1 MKYSQSFDQ
10 YVVDFAAA
18 VESRVQ
24 YLRFLS
30 EDDKEDVTQSIIEWM
45 VKHPE
50 KADEYPPDELAIMNV
65 KFKAI
70 DWKRR
75 NAREACEAMRNKET
89 GGFMTNKRIAQMT
102 DAHELEMA
110 TRNTQSGM
118 LTDVEGSVVDEMD
131 REHLEAR
138 LKANL
143 TDLQWTVLYKRTVED
158 LSNNEISEALSSP
171 HYNIS
176 RAYKAAII
184 NAREYLEIEM
194 RNEDQDQN
202 LSEVIDLEEV
212 SRYESKLDTSNNQQ
226 FVVAS

>member
-1 MKYSQSFDQ
+1 MNYSQSFDQ

-18 VESRVQ
+18 VKSRVQ

-30 EDDKEDVTQSIIEWM
+30 DDDKEDVTQSILEWI

-70 DWKRR
+70 DWKRW
-75 NAREACEAMRNKET
+75 NAREACEAMRNEET

-102 DAHELEMA
+102 DASELEMA
-110 TRNTQSGM
+110 TRNCQSGILM
-118 LTDVEGSVVDEMD
+118 DVEGSVVDEMD

-143 TDLQWTVLYKRTVED
+143 TDLQWTVLYKRTVGD
-158 LSNNEISEALSSP
+158 MSNNEISEALSSP

-176 RAYKAAII
+176 RAFKAAII
-184 NAREYLEIEM
+184 KAKEFLEVEM
-194 RNEDQDQN
+194 RNEIHDEN
-202 LSEVIDLEEV
+202 LSEVVDLEV
-212 SRYESKLDTSNNQQ
+212 ASIYESKSNTSTKDQ
-226 FVVAS
+226 FVGAL

>member
-10 YVVDFAAA
+10 YVIDFAAA
-18 VESRVQ
+18 VKSSVQ
-24 YLRFLS
+24 YVRFLS
-30 EDDKEDVTQSIIEWM
+30 DDDKEDVTQSIIEWM

-50 KADEYPPDELAIMNV
+50 KADEYPPDELAVMNV

-75 NAREACEAMRNKET
+75 NAREACEAMRDEET

-110 TRNTQSGM
+110 TRNNQSGM
-118 LTDVEGSVVDEMD
+118 SMDVEGTVVEEMD
-131 REHLEAR
+131 REHLEER

-143 TDLQWTVLYKRTVED
+143 TELQWNVLYKRTVGD
-158 LSNNEISEALSSP
+158 MSNNEISEEMKSP

-184 NAREYLEIEM
+184 NAREYLENEM
-194 RNEDQDQN
+194 RKEDQDEN
-202 LSEVIDLEEV
+202 LSEVIEQVEV
-212 SRYESKLDTSNNQQ
+212 SMYESKLDTSNNEQ
-226 FVVAS
+226 FGVAS

>member
-1 MKYSQSFDQ
+1 MKYSQSFNQ
-10 YVVDFAAA
+10 YVVDFAAS
-18 VESRVQ
+18 VKSKVQ

-30 EDDKEDVTQSIIEWM
+30 DDDKEDVTQSIIEWM

-65 KFKAI
+65 RFKAI

-75 NAREACEAMRNKET
+75 NAREACEAMRNEET

-102 DAHELEMA
+102 DAGELEMA
-110 TRNTQSGM
+110 TRNWQSGISM
-118 LTDVEGSVVDEMD
+118 DVEGSVIDEMD

-143 TDLQWTVLYKRTVED
+143 TDLQWTVLYKRTVGD
-158 LSNNEISEALSSP
+158 MSNNEISETLSSP

-176 RAYKAAII
+176 RAFKAAII
-184 NAREYLEIEM
+184 KAKEFLEVEM
-194 RNEDQDQN
+194 RNEIHDEN
-202 LSEVIDLEEV
+202 LSEVVDLEV
-212 SRYESKLDTSNNQQ
+212 ASIYESKSNTSTNDQ
-226 FVVAS
+226 FVGAL

>member
-1 MKYSQSFDQ
+1 MNYSQSFDQ

-18 VESRVQ
+18 VKSRVQ

-30 EDDKEDVTQSIIEWM
+30 DDDKEDVTQSILEWII
-45 VKHPE
+45 KHPE

-75 NAREACEAMRNKET
+75 NAREACEAMKNEET

-102 DAHELEMA
+102 DASELEMA
-110 TRNTQSGM
+110 TRNCQSGM
-118 LTDVEGSVVDEMD
+118 SMDVEGSVVDEMD

-176 RAYKAAII
+176 RAFKAAII
-184 NAREYLEIEM
+184 KAKEFLEIEM
-194 RNEDQDQN
+194 RNEIHDEN
-202 LSEVIDLEEV
+202 LSEVVDLEV
-212 SRYESKLDTSNNQQ
+212 ASMYESKLNTSTNDQ
-226 FVVAS
+226 FVGAS